1 MKWKK
6 RLYKP
11 TGPDGKGWGDFRSLN
26 ENDLQVLAE
35 FQKQEEKDAKRRLK
49 LETLKELQQ
58 PTAQQAIVVDEDKRW
73 EIMFR

>member
-1 MKWKK
+1 M
-6 RLYKP
+6 YKP

>member
-26 ENDLQVLAE
+26 ENDLQTLAE
-35 FQKQEEKDAKRRLK
+35 FQKQEEKEAKRKMK
-49 LETLKELQQ
+49 LEAVKGEL
-58 PTAQQAIVVDEDKRW
+58 
-73 EIMFR
+73 